1 VEKLGGLLN
10 STEKC
15 QAAVTTAAACFA
27 RFRCREIVKAAC
39 AIGLDGKRERD
50 EGGNLYIG
58 VLVISYAEN
67 PVISGSGGGKSLNR
81 VRRSHG

>member
-10 STEKC
+10 STEKR
-15 QAAVTTAAACFA
+15 QAAVTTAVACFA
-27 RFRCREIVKAAC
+27 GFGCHEIAKAAC
-39 AIGLDGKRERD
+39 AIGLDGKRECD
-50 EGGNLYIG
+50 EGGSLYIG

-67 PVISGSGGGKSLNR
+67 PVISGSGGGKSSNR